1 MPTSIPKSVREAW
14 GEKATEDFAQWFER
28 AVQEAAVSRDEF
40 REVLSRLDLIENDL
54 GGIKER
60 LDRVDG
66 RFAEINDRL
75 GQIDTRLDQMNA
87 QFNDRF
93 DRMNEQFDARFDQM
107 NAQFN
112 DRFDQMNDRF
122 DGLYAQA
129 QATTRW
135 AVGVIALF
143 GTLITVLL
151 AIAQFAS

>member
-1 MPTSIPKSVREAW
+1 MPPSIPKSVREAW
-14 GEKATEDFAQWFER
+14 GEKATEDFARWFEQ
-28 AVQEAAVSRDEF
+28 AVQETSVSRDEY
-40 REVLSRLDLIENDL
+40 REILSRLDLIENDL
-54 GGIKER
+54 GGINQR
-60 LDRVDG
+60 LDRIDD
-66 RFAEINDRL
+66 RFDR
-75 GQIDTRLDQMNA
+75 MSE

-93 DRMNEQFDARFDQM
+93 DRMNEQFDARFDRM

-135 AVGVIALF
+135 AVGIIALF